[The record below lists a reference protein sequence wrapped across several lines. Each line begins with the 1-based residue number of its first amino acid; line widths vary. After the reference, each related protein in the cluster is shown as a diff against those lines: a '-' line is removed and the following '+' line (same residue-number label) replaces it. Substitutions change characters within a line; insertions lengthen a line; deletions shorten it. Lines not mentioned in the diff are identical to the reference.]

1 MTTEASRNNTLLV
14 CRHEL
19 LLTVC
24 VFVFGGCLFTDKKRS
39 KPDSVDCTPPDFIMP
54 NSKERPLLPLHPGLK
69 DLKVG
74 PQFSG
79 KKWVLSYHRIKLVGL
94 QFSRNV
100 C

>member
-1 MTTEASRNNTLLV
+1 M
-14 CRHEL
+14 
-19 LLTVC
+19 C

-74 PQFSG
+74 PQFRGKSG
-79 KKWVLSYHRIKLVGL
+79 YSVTTESSLVGL

-100 C
+100 CIII